1 MPEGDTV
8 HGIAAGIRERIAG
21 QTLRRVGGTST
32 AARIHAYRLVGARVE
47 AVEAVGKHLLIDFEG
62 GWTLHV
68 HLGMTGRW
76 RFGPPTG
83 RRGDGRCRVALETA
97 GWSLRCYDAPSVEL
111 DRSPR
116 IWRSI
121 SRLGPDLA
129 VSDPDLGE
137 AVSRARAGEPR
148 NTISQIMLDQSVA
161 AGIGNVYRNEVLFE
175 TGIHPATPVGSLDDD
190 QLLATFGRAAR
201 QLRLNSGRRRS
212 TTGARGHRMRL
223 YVYERED
230 RPCRR
235 CGTRIR
241 RDRIAG
247 RTTFWCPSCQ
257 RESPRRGDSGSG

>member
-8 HGIAAGIRERIAG
+8 HGIAAGIRERIKE
-21 QTLRRVGGTST
+21 QTLDRVGGTS
-32 AARIHAYRLVGARVE
+32 RSVRRHAHRLVGTRVN
-47 AVEAVGKHLLIDFEG
+47 AVEAVGKHLLIDFDG

-83 RRGDGRCRVALETA
+83 RRGDGPARVVLETA
-97 GWSLRCYDAPSVEL
+97 GWAARCYDAPSVDL

-116 IWRSI
+116 IWRRI
-121 SRLGPDLA
+121 SGLGPDLA
-129 VSDPDLGE
+129 VSNPDLAE
-137 AVSRARAGEPR
+137 AVRRARDREPR
-148 NTISQIMLDQSVA
+148 STISEILLDQSVA
-161 AGIGNVYRNEVLFE
+161 AGIGNVHRNEVLFE
-175 TGIHPATPVGSLDDD
+175 TGIHPAAPVGSLDDER
-190 QLLATFGRAAR
+190 LEATFGRAAR

-212 TTGARGHRMRL
+212 TTGSRRPGMRL

-230 RPCRR
+230 LPCRR
-235 CGTRIR
+235 CGGPIL

-257 RESPRRGDSGSG
+257 EPG